1 MIPAPA
7 AGGSREIEIDRLIP
21 LGRLNGRPLLLLL
34 DVDGTLAPI
43 VPDPAL
49 ARVPDETRRI
59 IAALAARPDVHVV
72 LVSGR
77 AAHDARRVLGVER
90 VWTVGN
96 HGAEVMTPDGDVSV
110 EPEVERY
117 AEAVA
122 RTAHTLR
129 RLLAPIGGVMLEN
142 KTWTLS
148 VHYRRADE
156 AVVPRLREVV
166 ESVATQNGLR
176 VGEGKKILEIRP
188 PVPVDKGTA
197 IARVTRELGA
207 SGPDASVFFA
217 GDDVTDEDA
226 FQLLRSEYPRAVTVH
241 VGDRPDTA
249 AEFRFT
255 SIDQVRA
262 VLEYVARSATFH
274 R

>member
-1 MIPAPA
+1 MTPAPA
-7 AGGSREIEIDRLIP
+7 RGASREIDIDQLIP
-21 LGRLNGRPLLLLL
+21 SGRLKGRPLLLLL

-43 VPDPAL
+43 VPDPSL

-59 IAALAARPDVHVV
+59 IASLAARADVRVV

-77 AAHDARRVLGVER
+77 AAHDARRVVGVER
-90 VWTVGN
+90 VWTIGN
-96 HGAEVMTPDGDVSV
+96 HGAEVMTPDGEVSV
-110 EPEVERY
+110 EPEVERH
-117 AEAVA
+117 ADAVA
-122 RTAHTLR
+122 RAART
-129 RLLAPIGGVMLEN
+129 LAPLLSDIAGVMLEN

-156 AVVPRLREVV
+156 RVVPRLRAVV
-166 ESVATQNGLR
+166 DGVAVQNGLR

-197 IARVTRELGA
+197 IARITRQLGGAEPEA
-207 SGPDASVFFA
+207 SIFFA

-226 FQLLRSEYPRAVTVH
+226 FRWLRAENPHAVTVH
-241 VGDRPDTA
+241 VGDRSDTA

-255 SIDQVRA
+255 SLDQVRA
-262 VLEYVARSATFH
+262 VLEYVARPATLD